1 VNHLARW
8 MAVCVLTLLLVGCG
22 QSRSPNPGEWNRSQV
37 EAWVREKL
45 PLTEFQL
52 APGGEKDHTATGRDA
67 EGKDYEIRLKQTA
80 NSITCEFDWKNA
92 SGKGNGSFSQ
102 SYSEGK
108 KGP

>member
-1 VNHLARW
+1 MNRRVGW
-8 MAVCVLTLLLVGCG
+8 MALWMVTLLFVGCG
-22 QSRSPNPGEWNRSQV
+22 QTRSPNPGEWNRSQV

-45 PLTEFQL
+45 PLTELQL
-52 APGGEKDHTATGRDA
+52 APGGERDYTATGRDA
-67 EGKDYEIRLKQTA
+67 EGKEYEIRVKQTTNA
-80 NSITCEFDWKNA
+80 ITCEFDWKNA